1 MAGRKKPGVCW
12 DWAFGD
18 LITQVLREDGEQE
31 GERKE
36 MRFERSGQVMK
47 AV

>member
-1 MAGRKKPGVCW
+1 MLGLGCWGFTNPG
-12 DWAFGD
+12 
-18 LITQVLREDGEQE
+18 GEQE

-36 MRFERSGQVMK
+36 MRFERSGQAMK